1 MKPLLILFSLLLLVQ
16 EISSEDIMTPSMDIL
31 TELKSIKERMKVM
44 EEEITELRRENRDQ
58 ATRLETLNTSRCGT
72 EDLLPTN
79 KDVRVAFSAFLLNTF
94 GPTNVG
100 PFTSATTL
108 IYKHVFLNIGEAY
121 DPNTGIFTAPL
132 KGAYVF
138 RVFSKV
144 TAGRPTTSMTA
155 GLYKNDQH
163 VFSTHAQ
170 QTGGFYSSSNGASL
184 SLEKGDTVSIRLY
197 AGTWIFDNGEHHHS
211 SFSGHL
217 LFPL

>member
-1 MKPLLILFSLLLLVQ
+1 MKPLLILASLLLLVQ

-44 EEEITELRRENRDQ
+44 EEEITDLRRENRDQ

-79 KDVRVAFSAFLLNTF
+79 KDVRVAFSAFLLNTV
-94 GPTNVG
+94 GPRNVG
-100 PFTSATTL
+100 PFTYTTTL

-121 DPNTGIFTAPL
+121 DPNTGVFTAPL

-138 RVFSKV
+138 RVFSKA
-144 TAGRPTTSMTA
+144 AGQPANSMTA
-155 GLYKNDQH
+155 GLYKNSQH
-163 VFSTHAQ
+163 MFSTHAH

-184 SLEKGDTVSIRLY
+184 PLEKGDTVSVRLY
-197 AGTWIFDNGEHHHS
+197 AGTWIFDNGAHHHS